1 MAEVEILLATYNGEK
16 YLETQLDSII
26 KQTFQDFQVI
36 IRDDG
41 SKDRTVEIVRG
52 YEARYPGKI
61 RLVTDDAVC
70 GNPASNFM
78 QLVKYAT
85 ADYIMFADQD
95 DYWLP
100 EKVEISLREIKRLEA
115 EKGKETP
122 ILAFAQCE
130 VVDAE
135 LTSMHQIFLPT
146 LTEKDMTFHKLLVG
160 NCVTGCL
167 SIMNR
172 GVYEHLGDYSPGILF
187 HDWWAALYASAFGVI
202 YRIPKVLM
210 LYRQHGDNY
219 AGAGEVPLTEE
230 GETASKRKPSFSRR
244 FWTILKAPRKK
255 FQAGRAMWD
264 KFFEPLRP
272 YCGQVALFRSRY
284 ADRLTPELLKEIEVV
299 RDLGGDNRFKRLRC
313 FIQEG
318 YLKGNWLDKLEQ
330 IVYVLC
336 VRN

>member
-1 MAEVEILLATYNGEK
+1 MPEVEILLATYNGEK
-16 YLETQLDSII
+16 YLETQMDSILA
-26 KQTFQDFQVI
+26 QTFQDFQVI
-36 IRDDG
+36 VRDDG
-41 SKDRTVEIVRG
+41 SKDRTVEIIRD

-61 RLVTDDAVC
+61 RLVSDNAVC

-100 EKVEISLREIKRLEA
+100 EKVEVSLREIKRLEA

-135 LTSMHQIFLPT
+135 LNSQDWILMHDI
-146 LTEKDMTFHKLLVG
+146 TETNMTFCKLLVG

-167 SIMNR
+167 SILNR
-172 GVYEHLGDYSPGILF
+172 SIYEHLGDYSPGILF
-187 HDWWAALYASAFGVI
+187 HDWWAALYASAFGVL

-219 AGAGEVPLTEE
+219 ASAGEFPLTEE
-230 GETASKRKPSFSRR
+230 GETASKKKPSFSRR

-255 FQAGRAMWD
+255 FQAGRAMWG

-284 ADRLTPELLKEIEVV
+284 ANRLPPELLREVDAV
-299 RDLGGDNRFKRLRC
+299 QDLGSENRFKRLKA
-313 FIQEG
+313 FIKRG
-318 YLKGNWLDKLEQ
+318 YLKGNWLDKLEA
-330 IVYVLC
+330 IFYVFWA
-336 VRN
+336 